1 MQQYE
6 ILTLSDKPALLGI
19 STLEWQV
26 QVMGVLDQMGYKVH
40 AALDH
45 DDFMTRFTQY
55 QYQVTLI
62 EETFYCASLEENQSL
77 KYLQN
82 LPMHLR
88 RHSTII
94 LLSETR
100 QTLNPL
106 QAFAL
111 SVHGIIN
118 HADFGNLE
126 AILTKIIS
134 ENELFLAPYRQ
145 TYERL
150 IQGKI

>member
-6 ILTLSDKPALLGI
+6 ILTLADKPALLGI

-45 DDFMTRFTQY
+45 EDFMTRFTQY
-55 QYQVTLI
+55 QYQVTII
-62 EETFYCASLEENQSL
+62 EETFHCATLAENQSL
-77 KYLQN
+77 VYLQQ
-82 LPMHLR
+82 LPMNLR
-88 RHSTII
+88 RHSTVV
-94 LLSETR
+94 LLSETL

-118 HADFGNLE
+118 RADFANLE
-126 AILTKIIS
+126 GILAKIIS
-134 ENELFLAPYRQ
+134 DNELFLAPYRQ
-145 TYERL
+145 TQERL
-150 IQGKI
+150 SQGKA

>member
-6 ILTLSDKPALLGI
+6 ILTLADKPALLGI

-45 DDFMTRFTQY
+45 EDFMNRFTQY
-55 QYQVTLI
+55 QYQVTIL
-62 EETFYCASLEENQSL
+62 EETFHCATLEENQSL
-77 KYLQN
+77 AFLQK

-88 RHSTII
+88 RHATVV
-94 LLSETR
+94 LLSETL

-118 HADFGNLE
+118 RADFSNLE
-126 AILTKIIS
+126 GILAKIIS
-134 ENELFLAPYRQ
+134 DNELFLVPYRQ
-145 TYERL
+145 THERI
-150 IQGKI
+150 IQGKV